1 MHLDTAHINAIGDRQ
16 SNQDVLDCA
25 FEDDLACFVLADG
38 TGGHLGGETAAS
50 LVTASIIGKFRQY
63 ASFSTHALR
72 SYIDSAIQQVAH
84 EKTTNVRQEN
94 MSSTMATLLIDI
106 ANCCALWGHMGDTR
120 IYLLRQGKILSVSKD
135 HSLAQRMVDAGYAD
149 VAALRNNP
157 HRNILFAAIGAE
169 GDIVPEVTLNA
180 VALQEGDA
188 FLLCT
193 DGFWEWVHENEIE
206 QSWLETS
213 SSDAWLKKMN
223 TMAEKNIANTNVS
236 RDNFSAFAI
245 CIRDTGIV

>member
-106 ANCCALWGHMGDTR
+106 ANRCALWGHLGDTR
-120 IYLLRQGKILSVSKD
+120 IYLLRQGKILSMSKD

-149 VAALRNNP
+149 VSALRNNP
-157 HRNILFAAIGAE
+157 HRNVLFAAIGAE

-223 TMAEKNIANTNVS
+223 TMAEKNIANSNVS